1 MYQAILFVWCKSCAP
16 CVFDGKTCARDEL
29 ICVVHV

>member
-1 MYQAILFVWCKSCAP
+1 MWSMSDVP

-29 ICVVHV
+29 ICVAHHMWLTVN